1 MPGSPTTPEWA
12 AARAPATIHVAFRDL
27 NRVGLRY
34 CTSFA
39 AQWLACA
46 LPCRRFALTLTD
58 DSARLGAEVDRCSFL
73 VVDLHHLL
81 LAGLPA
87 LSDQVPATTQS
98 TFIGLV
104 LPGLS
109 DPKFRITRAA
119 APNLLLRLRSPLS
132 NSLALGATGS
142 ATPPPAGGFAARRTS
157 HFAARFLPLT
167 IAATRFSRWA

>member
-1 MPGSPTTPEWA
+1 MPLLAVTIVEAPTGNGKA
-12 AARAPATIHVAFRDL
+12 AAPAKTR
-27 NRVGLRY
+27 R
-34 CTSFA
+34 S
-39 AQWLACA
+39 AQQ
-46 LPCRRFALTLTD
+46 F
-58 DSARLGAEVDRCSFL
+58 E
-73 VVDLHHLL
+73 
-81 LAGLPA
+81 
-87 LSDQVPATTQS
+87 S